1 MLPNTFQ
8 LVHLCVSCVSS
19 SPSSLPPSPSS
30 LFPLLLPL
38 PLLPS
43 SLRGRYDFTA
53 YPTFIQ
59 LHGKTYDYKIPYE
72 MISRQFLLPHLD
84 QRKMYFVLAV
94 DPPLKQGQTRYPLV
108 IMQFS
113 IDEDCSLTLPM
124 EE

>member
-1 MLPNTFQ
+1 MNELLDPVLLHPPLT
-8 LVHLCVSCVSS
+8 
-19 SPSSLPPSPSS
+19 PSQALHVFICSAVPPPS
-30 LFPLLLPL
+30 
-38 PLLPS
+38 
-43 SLRGRYDFTA
+43 RGRYDFTA

-72 MISRQFLLPHLD
+72 MVSRQFLLPHLD

-113 IDEDCSLTLPM
+113 IDEECSLTLPM
-124 EE
+124 DE

>member
-1 MLPNTFQ
+1 MSLRPTCSYCCFSSSTLTNT
-8 LVHLCVSCVSS
+8 LTCISVHLVF
-19 SPSSLPPSPSS
+19 LPPS
-30 LFPLLLPL
+30 
-38 PLLPS
+38 
-43 SLRGRYDFTA
+43 RGRYDFTA

-72 MISRQFLLPHLD
+72 MVSRQFLLPHLD

-113 IDEDCSLTLPM
+113 IDEECSLTLPM
-124 EE
+124 EA

>member
-1 MLPNTFQ
+1 MLLPKLVQ
-8 LVHLCVSCVSS
+8 LCASCA
-19 SPSSLPPSPSS
+19 PSPSS
-30 LFPLLLPL
+30 P
-38 PLLPS
+38 

-113 IDEDCSLTLPM
+113 IDEECSLTLPM